1 MLTVEPALLPL
12 PRLWELTRSGAACWM
27 PSRGWGPRS
36 HCPQLW
42 VMETQQHSA
51 ACFHTRLPREPL
63 HNALVSQGHFSKS
76 VIMGEKSQV
85 LSENMCSVYTHIY
98 YMWSPVKP
106 HCVKHVCKIS
116 CE

>member
-27 PSRGWGPRS
+27 PSKGWGPRS

-42 VMETQQHSA
+42 VMEMQQHSA

-76 VIMGEKSQV
+76 VIMGKKSQV
-85 LSENMCSVYTHIY
+85 LSENSVFGLHTHLL
-98 YMWSPVKP
+98 
-106 HCVKHVCKIS
+106 HVESCQTTLCKT
-116 CE
+116 CLQNLP